1 LVELDFDTIILF
13 LYNVEVMAERD
24 DNDIKIE
31 TTEAEENDIE
41 DTDLEGEE
49 ERSTHKLKKLQE
61 KLKICEKEKMTALED
76 LQRAR
81 ADFLNARR
89 RLDEEK
95 LNDRERARLQ
105 HVEELLPLCDSF
117 EMALNDR
124 AFQELPDNLKKGVLG
139 MNMQLSSIL
148 KGYGVEEFGMT
159 GDKFDPEIHEAMA
172 EDGDGNTVKSVLQR
186 GYRLKDRIVRPAKV
200 VVG

>member
-1 LVELDFDTIILF
+1 ME
-13 LYNVEVMAERD
+13 ERD
-24 DNDIKIE
+24 DNDIEIE
-31 TTEAEENDIE
+31 TTGAEENDIE

-49 ERSTHKLKKLQE
+49 ERSTDKLKKLKE

-95 LNDRERARLQ
+95 INDRERARLQ

-117 EMALNDR
+117 EMALNDKS
-124 AFQELPDNLKKGVLG
+124 FQELPENLKTGVLG

-148 KGYGVEEFGMT
+148 KGYGVEEFGQI
-159 GDKFDPEIHEAMA
+159 GDKFNPEVHEAVA
-172 EDGDGNTVKSVLQR
+172 EDGDGNVVKNVLQK
-186 GYRLKDRIVRPAKV
+186 GYKLKDRIIRPAKV
-200 VVG
+200 IVG

>member
-1 LVELDFDTIILF
+1 
-13 LYNVEVMAERD
+13 
-24 DNDIKIE
+24 
-31 TTEAEENDIE
+31 
-41 DTDLEGEE
+41 
-49 ERSTHKLKKLQE
+49 
-61 KLKICEKEKMTALED
+61 
-76 LQRAR
+76 
-81 ADFLNARR
+81 
-89 RLDEEK
+89 
-95 LNDRERARLQ
+95 
-105 HVEELLPLCDSF
+105 
-117 EMALNDR
+117 MALNDR